1 MSSHHELH
9 QRQESSRQDLI
20 PPADIKYLFSPLE
33 LSIAQTQQPSSHTN
47 EGRKATFKL
56 INQATLSSNV

>member
-1 MSSHHELH
+1 MSSHHEPH
-9 QRQESSRQDLI
+9 QRQESSRDLI
-20 PPADIKYLFSPLE
+20 SPADIKYLFLPLE

-56 INQATLSSNV
+56 INQATISSNV